1 MYVSFLYLKD
11 DEIFR
16 RRRRENMIEE
26 SISSANNC
34 LKISCVMGIDR
45 RGGCYCC
52 LFVTQNK
59 ECVYFQCVHTRKSN
73 VEVKV
78 KQEETKRKE
87 KRTKKNVY
95 YEEREKTREIILKGL
110 RM

>member
-1 MYVSFLYLKD
+1 MFVSFLYLKD

-87 KRTKKNVY
+87 KKTKKKMFIMK
-95 YEEREKTREIILKGL
+95 REKKHER
-110 RM
+110 